1 MEKYKEKNFD
11 TINESHRRPL
21 LSIVLPIFNEQK
33 NIPVLYHELLQALQK
48 INHYS
53 YEIIFVDDGSNDNSW
68 DVILNLSLQ
77 DEHIKG
83 ISFSRNFG
91 NPAALMAG
99 YDRAQGNIIVSM
111 DSDMQHP
118 PSLIPE
124 MVKLWEEGAQI
135 VYARRIDRHDTL
147 LKKYAA
153 LLYHKVLSA
162 ISTVPVS
169 QNVTDFRLLDRKILS
184 IIKRSKENSH
194 YLRGIIA
201 WTGLKSA
208 FVDLKYQER
217 LHGTSGYTWKKL
229 IRLALDGITGFSTFP
244 LKISAFV
251 GIFVVATGCFMFIF
265 ITYETFFRNAHYPL
279 FKWLVTI
286 NYIFMGVQFFL
297 MWLLGEYIGRIYDQL
312 RDRPL
317 YIVAQEVNME
327 TEKSMPSF
335 QPNKHRERQKEF

>member
-1 MEKYKEKNFD
+1 MAFL
-11 TINESHRRPL
+11 I
-21 LSIVLPIFNEQK
+21 SIVLPIFNEQE
-33 NIPVLYHELLQALQK
+33 NIPVLYNELIKTLLTMPQ
-48 INHYS
+48 YS
-53 YEIIFVDDGSNDNSW
+53 YELIFVDDGSADNSW
-68 DVILNLSLQ
+68 DAILNLSQL
-77 DEHIKG
+77 DAHVKG

-99 YDRAQGNIIVSM
+99 YEKAEGDIIISM

-124 MVKLWEEGAQI
+124 MIKKWEGGAQI
-135 VYARRIDRHDTL
+135 VYARRLDRNDTL
-147 LKKYAA
+147 LKKIAA
-153 LLYHKVLSA
+153 IFYHKFLRA
-162 ISTVPVS
+162 ISTVPVT
-169 QNVTDFRLLDRKILS
+169 QDITDFRLLDRKILA

-217 LHGTSGYTWKKL
+217 LHGRSGYTWKKL
-229 IRLALDGITGFSTFP
+229 LRLAMDGITGFSTFP

-251 GIFVVATGCFMFIF
+251 GIFVIATGCFMFVF
-265 ITYETFFRNAHYPL
+265 ITYETFFRNAYYPL

-286 NYIFMGVQFFL
+286 IYIFMGIQFFL
-297 MWLLGEYIGRIYDQL
+297 MWLLGEYIGRIYDQI

-317 YIVAQEVNME
+317 YIIAHEVN
-327 TEKSMPSF
+327 TEKWPTSFPPS
-335 QPNKHRERQKEF
+335 KRKEHQKEF